1 MFAIKIKT
9 GQITSTNLNEKE
21 KNEYKLEKY

>member
-1 MFAIKIKT
+1 MFATKIKT
-9 GQITSTNLNEKE
+9 GQIISTNLNERE